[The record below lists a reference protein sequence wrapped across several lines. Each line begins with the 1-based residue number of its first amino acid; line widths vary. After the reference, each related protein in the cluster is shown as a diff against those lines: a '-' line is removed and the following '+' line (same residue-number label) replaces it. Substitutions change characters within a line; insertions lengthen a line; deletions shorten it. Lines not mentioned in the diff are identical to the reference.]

1 MCVHFTLLIALVSV
15 CNNRDLAPK
24 GDGRS
29 DPFATIFFDREQY
42 STQVSL
48 YTVQQL
54 DVLTLSPWH
63 TVLRSH
69 PLPLLPPTAPT
80 NHMPTPLHTSP
91 FTHHPSHVTLHA
103 PHPCSWCYRQ
113 VMQKTRFPRWKKTFE
128 LMVPQTSQGAGA
140 TAQTSVKVVVY
151 NFDTFSQNQFMGQV
165 GACQRKWAW
174 IRKVNCCSI
183 HFKDGRGNAH

>member
-1 MCVHFTLLIALVSV
+1 MYGGCVGTSTPVHILRASSVCVYFMLLIALASV

-54 DVLTLSPWH
+54 GALKLSPWH

-69 PLPLLPPTAPT
+69 PPPLYSPLLPQPTTCQP
-80 NHMPTPLHTSP
+80 P
-91 FTHHPSHVTLHA
+91 FTHHPSHTTLHT
-103 PHPCSWCYRQ
+103 PHSCSWCYCQ

-128 LMVPQTSQGAGA
+128 LMVPQTSQGAGSKPDA
-140 TAQTSVKVVVY
+140 NLRKGCGLQLWYLLTEPVHGAGWCLPAKVGM
-151 NFDTFSQNQFMGQV
+151 N
-165 GACQRKWAW
+165 
-174 IRKVNCCSI
+174 
-183 HFKDGRGNAH
+183 